1 MENVMQLQLM
11 REDLEWAQYDTAN
24 ERNWLDLSSVDGL
37 RYLRNREL
45 EYRRNALGSKVEHIL
60 AYRKH
65 MVYASM
71 YRWLRVS
78 IVNGKLYGEHSDNHM
93 RAFGK
98 FLRFAQL
105 VWFDQVGMNTSPQYC
120 VVYNYGMQRYIIPNS
135 TTTIPLFGS
144 DGELDMRKNNRGVY
158 TFVVS
163 QNGHHVLIAPQDFLH
178 TDFSDYNLTLIDRS
192 IQLIKTCMMIGG
204 HR

>member
-1 MENVMQLQLM
+1 MTHFQLM
-11 REDLEWAQYDTAN
+11 REDFEWAQRGVQHYTTHTN
-24 ERNWLDLSSVDGL
+24 MWITLTSVSGL

-45 EYRRNALGSKVEHIL
+45 EYRRNAIGGKVEHIL

-71 YRWLRVS
+71 YRWLRIS
-78 IVNGKLYGEHSDNHM
+78 IVNAKLYGEHHDNHM

-98 FLRFAQL
+98 FLRFTQL
-105 VWFDQVGMNTSPQYC
+105 VWIDQSGVNTSQNC
-120 VVYNYGMQRYIIPNS
+120 VVYSYEMKRYIIPNNL
-135 TTTIPLFGS
+135 TTISLFG
-144 DGELDMRKNNRGVY
+144 DGELDMRKNSRGIY

-178 TDFSDYNLTLIDRS
+178 TDFSDYNLTLCERS

>member
-1 MENVMQLQLM
+1 MQLQLM
-11 REDLEWAQYDTAN
+11 REDLEWAQHGTQHYTTHTN
-24 ERNWLDLSSVDGL
+24 MWVTLTSVDGL

-45 EYRRNALGSKVEHIL
+45 EYRRNAIGGKVEHIL

-71 YRWLRVS
+71 YRWLRIS
-78 IVNGKLYGEHSDNHM
+78 IVNAKLYGEHHDNHM

-105 VWFDQVGMNTSPQYC
+105 VWFDHVGVNTSPQYC
-120 VVYNYGMQRYIIPNS
+120 VAYNYAMQRYIIPNS

-178 TDFSDYNLTLIDRS
+178 TDFSDYNLTLCERS

-204 HR
+204 FR